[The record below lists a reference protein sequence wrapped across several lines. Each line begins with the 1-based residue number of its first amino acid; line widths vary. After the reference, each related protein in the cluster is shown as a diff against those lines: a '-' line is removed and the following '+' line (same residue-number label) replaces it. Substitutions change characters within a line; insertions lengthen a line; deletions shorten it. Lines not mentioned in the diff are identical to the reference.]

1 MDATPPPPK
10 YFSLQSLLD
19 LQELTDKLEECV
31 DDAWRQNM
39 YDPYP
44 EERMAQ
50 FLGVV
55 SGSLARAVQ
64 DRLSKLDLWEDSYLE
79 V

>member
-1 MDATPPPPK
+1 
-10 YFSLQSLLD
+10 
-19 LQELTDKLEECV
+19 
-31 DDAWRQNM
+31 M

-79 V
+79 VSMEPMTLPPDMRAACLPMPLL